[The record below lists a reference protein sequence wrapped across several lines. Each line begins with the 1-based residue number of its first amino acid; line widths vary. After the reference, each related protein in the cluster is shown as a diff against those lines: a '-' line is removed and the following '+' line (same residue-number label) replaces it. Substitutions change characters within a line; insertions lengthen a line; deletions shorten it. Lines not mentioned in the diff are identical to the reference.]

1 MAYSEDY
8 RKRVIAYRKEG
19 HTFKET
25 HEVFKVAIDTI
36 QKWEKKLRE
45 EGTLSKKPVKR
56 SFRKVDPEKLKIYF
70 EKHPDAYLR
79 EAALEFDCCE
89 TAITNACRKL
99 KITRKKR
106 PRVIKNKILKR

>member
-8 RKRVIAYRKEG
+8 RKRVIAYREEG
-19 HTFKET
+19 HTFRET
-25 HEVFKVAIDTI
+25 HEVFKVAVDTI
-36 QKWEKKLRE
+36 QKWEKRLRE

-56 SFRKVDPEKLKIYF
+56 SFRKVDPEKLKLYF
-70 EKHPDAYLR
+70 ADHPDAYLL
-79 EAALEFDCCE
+79 EAAAEFGCCE

-106 PRVIKNKILKR
+106 PRVIRSKILKM